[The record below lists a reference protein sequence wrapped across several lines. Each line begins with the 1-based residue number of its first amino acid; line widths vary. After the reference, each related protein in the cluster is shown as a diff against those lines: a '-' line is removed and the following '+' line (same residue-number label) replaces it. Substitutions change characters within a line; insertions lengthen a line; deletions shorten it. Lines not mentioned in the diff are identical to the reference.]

1 KRSASEGRSAAEPP
15 SRRVFSTPGPLF
27 PQEQKGGCDNSMER
41 TYIMVKPDGVERRL
55 VGEIIRRFE
64 TRGLRLLGLKML
76 VPSREVAEA
85 HYAVHRQRPFFGEL
99 VDFITSGPVV
109 AMVWEGTDA
118 IKLCRNMIGA
128 TKPVEALSGT
138 IRGDFTT
145 ELQTNLVHG
154 SDAPE
159 AAQYE

>member
-1 KRSASEGRSAAEPP
+1 
-15 SRRVFSTPGPLF
+15 
-27 PQEQKGGCDNSMER
+27 MER
-41 TYIMVKPDGVERRL
+41 TYIMVKPDGVQRRL

-76 VPSREVAEA
+76 VPSRERAEA

-118 IKLCRNMIGA
+118 IKLTRTMIGA
-128 TKPVEALSGT
+128 TRPIEALSGT

-145 ELQTNLVHG
+145 ELQQNLVHG
-154 SDAPE
+154 SDAPDT
-159 AAQYE
+159 AQYEIDLWFTPEELLS